1 MFFESQADFRSWLQ
15 EHHASEKE
23 LLLGFYKTKSKKGG
37 IAYKEAVD
45 QALCF
50 GWIDGVTRSLGDES
64 YTIRFTP
71 RRKRSIWSQVNI
83 RRMEEL
89 REIGVL
95 HESGIRE
102 FENRDPKQVMKYS
115 SENRPEK
122 LDDDSEAEFKRHHEA
137 WEFFCAQ
144 PKSYRMAVTWLV
156 ISAKQEETRRRR
168 LQKLIDASARGERWQ

>member
-1 MFFESQADFRSWLQ
+1 MFFESQADFRSWLL
-15 EHHASEKE
+15 EHHAFENE

-37 IAYKEAVD
+37 IGYKEAVD

-50 GWIDGVTRSLGDES
+50 GWIDGVTRSLGAES
-64 YTIRFTP
+64 YMIRFTP

-89 REIGVL
+89 RQMGLL
-95 HESGIRE
+95 HESGIRA
-102 FENRDPKQVMKYS
+102 FENRDPTQVMKYS

-122 LDDDSEAEFKRHHEA
+122 LDDASEAEFKKHAVA
-137 WEFFCAQ
+137 WEFFCTQ

-156 ISAKQEETRRRR
+156 ISAKQEETRKRR